1 MDASL
6 LQTFKAAILAE
17 TDPAFVIAR
26 NANEHGAMAAFY
38 NEAANPAFTVWRSST
53 PAADVFNAITW
64 KNFTP
69 ADTPDGTALYTNRA
83 YHALLCQQNI
93 MILMQGA
100 SSIATGRANVRNLLN
115 DALSTLYTAAGGA
128 SQSAGWLAV
137 KARSTAPFCA
147 VSDCSARGPERLGIL
162 ATLVVSR
169 ARSATTTCSTR
180 CVRLKGQPWH
190 SSGVLT
196 PRSPSQ
202 PARWPRRRI
211 ARRQP

>member
-137 KARSTAPFCA
+137 KAAIYRP
-147 VSDCSARGPERLGIL
+147 VRRGERLFCTGTGTTGNPGDL
-162 ATLVVSR
+162 GGFEGQVSNDDVLN
-169 ARSATTTCSTR
+169 ALRSA
-180 CVRLKGQPWH
+180 
-190 SSGVLT
+190 
-196 PRSPSQ
+196 
-202 PARWPRRRI
+202 
-211 ARRQP
+211 